1 MTMLEIRNLSVVRGQ
16 GAVAH
21 RVELGHL
28 SLHAG
33 EVVAMTGESGCGK
46 STMLECMGLL
56 LAPQSLDAYTLG
68 HERRDIKALI
78 ERGAE
83 PELARVRAGS
93 LGFVLQSGG
102 LLPFLTVRDNI
113 DLPRRLLGM
122 HGAGK
127 QAERAVQALDI
138 GPLMGKLPQA
148 LSIGERQRVAFVRAI
163 SHEPA
168 LILADEP
175 TAALDPIRAQAL
187 FQLFLDIVR
196 ESRTAAII
204 VSHDWGLLRRFGLPS
219 LKAAVR
225 PGHTMFMREA

>member
-1 MTMLEIRNLSVVRGQ
+1 MPMLEITNMSVVRGQ
-16 GAVAH
+16 GAH
-21 RVELGHL
+21 RVELDHL

-33 EVVAMTGESGCGK
+33 EVVVMTGESGCGK

-56 LAPQSLDAYTLG
+56 LAPHSLGAYMLG
-68 HERRDIKALI
+68 NKRRDIKALI

-83 PELARVRAGS
+83 PELARVRAGN
-93 LGFVLQSGG
+93 LGFVLQNGG

-113 DLPRRLLGM
+113 DLPRRLLGLP
-122 HGAGK
+122 GAGK
-127 QAERAVQALDI
+127 QVERAVQTLNI

-187 FQLFLDIVR
+187 FELFLDIVR
-196 ESRTAAII
+196 ESRIAAII
-204 VSHDWGLLRRFGLPS
+204 VSHDWGLVRRFGLPS
-219 LKAAVR
+219 LKASVG
-225 PGHTMFMREA
+225 PGHTMFMRET